1 MAPAPEHAEYA
12 AKPGPE
18 WVFTLFSALAE
29 NCSAGRPAG
38 EKVAVSKLW
47 RAVAV
52 LSLTAG
58 LAMPGGWQAAS
69 AASTPPASLPTS
81 PSTSPSVPTPLSVP
95 VLTITASS
103 ALKPVQGDVLVVF
116 AGGKYDAATVS
127 GTITGAA
134 AGDVVKLFAQPFP
147 YRQPPVAAR
156 GSITLTQASGQYSF
170 TVRPGIATRYQ
181 AEVFASATATSPV
194 ASSPVRMIYITS
206 GGRLGRK
213 HGCGSGPVC
222 RPQYRFYV
230 YLSPAQVKDYVS
242 RHWFVYVGVKRAPK
256 RVPGLPYWL
265 HLDRHATVSQ
275 PKRITIRQ
283 YERTV
288 GFTFRA
294 DRDAARWE
302 ILACAQDSEAKDGI
316 GLPGRHSC
324 GAQRV
329 PRTIGYLG

>member
-1 MAPAPEHAEYA
+1 M
-12 AKPGPE
+12 
-18 WVFTLFSALAE
+18 
-29 NCSAGRPAG
+29 
-38 EKVAVSKLW
+38 SKLW
-47 RAVAV
+47 PAVAV

-58 LAMPGGWQAAS
+58 LAIPGGWQAAS
-69 AASTPPASLPTS
+69 AASTPLASPPASPS
-81 PSTSPSVPTPLSVP
+81 PSPSAPVLAPAP

-103 ALKPVQGDVLVVF
+103 ALRPVRGDVLVVF
-116 AGGKYDAATVS
+116 AGGSYDAATVS

-147 YRQPPVAAR
+147 YRQPPVAAKS
-156 GSITLTQASGQYSF
+156 SITLTQASGQYAF

-181 AEVFASATATSPV
+181 AEVFASGTATSPL

-206 GGRLGRK
+206 GGRLGLKR
-213 HGCGSGPVC
+213 GCGNGPVC

-230 YLSPAQVKDYVS
+230 YLSPGQIKSYVS
-242 RHWFVYVGVKRAPK
+242 RHWFVYIGVKRAPK

-265 HLDRHATVSQ
+265 RLDRHATVSQ
-275 PKRITIRQ
+275 PKRITVRQ

-302 ILACAQDSEAKDGI
+302 ILACAQDREAKDGI

-324 GAQRV
+324 GAHRI
-329 PRTIGYLG
+329 PRTITYLG